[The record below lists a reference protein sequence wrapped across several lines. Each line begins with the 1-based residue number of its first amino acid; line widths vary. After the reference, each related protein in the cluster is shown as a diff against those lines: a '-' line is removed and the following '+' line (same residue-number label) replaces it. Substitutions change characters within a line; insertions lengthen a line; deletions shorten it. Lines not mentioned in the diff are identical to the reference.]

1 MSSSNSQLFKFAWF
15 TDFRTS
21 ISELATLSMNESWD
35 YKQNPQNNFPI
46 LFNYIHHTFAKL
58 FSENKI
64 EYSGEFA
71 LFNTGLVTANQEEI
85 FGYFEKN
92 KNPHGTNPWFFHGW
106 RKKSDRDL
114 MKFNKLPDIAN
125 YFDNPNDLIYDSRL
139 DLRINVDHII
149 IDNKG
154 RFPQPLDTMDEHL
167 LGSLLQ
173 GTIEDA
179 KRRIKRNYKTA
190 IPQFFKGKLQ
200 LLLPLCLTNKSRA
213 DLALVVEKENDTYR
227 ATTCLTLDMAI
238 NNARLI
244 AKPDDE
250 WLKP

>member
-1 MSSSNSQLFKFAWF
+1 MSVSNSSLFKFAWF
-15 TDFRTS
+15 KDFTS
-21 ISELATLSMNESWD
+21 SVNDLALLAMNECWD
-35 YKQNPQNNFPI
+35 YKENTTGNNPI
-46 LFNYIHHTFAKL
+46 LFNYIHHTFSKIQ
-58 FSENKI
+58 SENKI
-64 EYSGEFA
+64 IIQDDFA
-71 LFNTGLVTANQEEI
+71 LFNTGLVTENQEEI

-92 KNPHGTNPWFFHGW
+92 KKPNAQSSWFFQGW
-106 RKKSDRDL
+106 RKKSDREL
-114 MKFNKLPDIAN
+114 MKFNKLPEIAD
-125 YFDNPNDLIYDSRL
+125 YFVNPNDLIYDARL
-139 DLRINVDHII
+139 DLRINIDHII
-149 IDNKG
+149 VDNKT
-154 RFPQPLDTMDEHL
+154 RFPSPLNTMDDYL
-167 LGSLLQ
+167 LSTLLQ

-200 LLLPLCLTNKSRA
+200 LLLPLCLMSKSKA
-213 DLALVVEKENDTYR
+213 DLALVVEKESDTYR

>member
-1 MSSSNSQLFKFAWF
+1 MPSATSPLFQFAWF
-15 TDFRTS
+15 NDFRTS
-21 ISELATLSMNESWD
+21 INDLASLAMNESWD
-35 YKQNPQNNFPI
+35 YKQNPQGNFPI
-46 LFNYIHHTFAKL
+46 LFNYIHHTFAKI
-58 FSENKI
+58 EAEAKI
-64 EYSGEFA
+64 EYIGDFC
-71 LFNTGLVTANQEEI
+71 LYNTGLVTVNQEEI
-85 FGYFEKN
+85 YGYFEKN
-92 KNPHGTNPWFFHGW
+92 KKPNARNQWFFHGW

-114 MKFNKLPDIAN
+114 MKFTRLPEIAN

-149 IDNKG
+149 VDNKL
-154 RFPQPLDTMDEHL
+154 RFPVPLNTMDDHL

-179 KRRIKRNYKTA
+179 KRRIRRNYKTA
-190 IPQFFKGKLQ
+190 IPQYFKGKLQ
-200 LLLPLCLTNKSRA
+200 LLLPLCLTSKSQA
-213 DLALVVEKENDTYR
+213 DLALVVEKESDTYR

-238 NNARLI
+238 NNAGLI